1 MALPRPVLFAILG
14 VALVLAALLATRAL
28 GTDDGGTVTPAPAA
42 QPAPAPKAPK
52 PSPGKADRPDRA
64 PAAED
69 RPAAATPPEA
79 SKPTPDRRPAG
90 SAPAKAPTGA
100 GAPVEGVPVAVSSA
114 LEAGKVVTLVFT
126 RTGAADDVAT
136 RRSVREL
143 RKSFSGNRR
152 VVIIEDSINSVAD
165 YRLVLAGV
173 GVSQS
178 PSILVLRKD
187 RQPRLLEG
195 YIDEGSLRQHVADA
209 LR

>member
-28 GTDDGGTVTPAPAA
+28 GTDDGGTITPAPTS
-42 QPAPAPKAPK
+42 QPAPVAPTPK
-52 PSPGKADRPDRA
+52 PPADKAGKVPAA
-64 PAAED
+64 PAD
-69 RPAAATPPEA
+69 RPAADP
-79 SKPTPDRRPAG
+79 RPAG
-90 SAPAKAPTGA
+90 KERKAPVKAPGVRSP
-100 GAPVEGVPVAVSSA
+100 APVEGVPVAVSSA

-126 RTGAADDVAT
+126 RTGAADDTAT

-143 RKSFSGNRR
+143 RQSFGRNER
-152 VVIIEDSINSVAD
+152 VAIIEDAIDSVAD

-173 GVSQS
+173 GVSQT

>member
-42 QPAPAPKAPK
+42 QPAPAPKTPESRAGQTDK
-52 PSPGKADRPDRA
+52 GDRA
-64 PAAED
+64 PAA
-69 RPAAATPPEA
+69 PAA
-79 SKPTPDRRPAG
+79 DRRPAADPRPADKKDR
-90 SAPAKAPTGA
+90 APAKSPDA
-100 GAPVEGVPVAVSSA
+100 GRPAPVEGVPVAVSSS

-126 RTGAADDVAT
+126 RTGAADDTAT

-143 RKSFSGNRR
+143 RKSYGGNGR
-152 VVIIEDSINSVAD
+152 VVVIEDSIDSVAN

>member
-28 GTDDGGTVTPAPAA
+28 GTDDGGTVTPAPTA
-42 QPAPAPKAPK
+42 QPAPAPKTPEPPAGQTDKGDRTPAAPTADDRHTAADPK
-52 PSPGKADRPDRA
+52 P
-64 PAAED
+64 AERD
-69 RPAAATPPEA
+69 RPAARK
-79 SKPTPDRRPAG
+79 SPAVR
-90 SAPAKAPTGA
+90 AP
-100 GAPVEGVPVAVSSA
+100 APVEGVPVAVSSA

-136 RRSVREL
+136 RRSVRAL
-143 RKSFSGNRR
+143 RQSYGRNDR
-152 VVIIEDSINSVAD
+152 VVIIEDTIDSVAD

-178 PSILVLRKD
+178 PSILILRKN
-187 RQPRLLEG
+187 RQPRLIEG

>member
-28 GTDDGGTVTPAPAA
+28 GTGDGGTITPAPTA
-42 QPAPAPKAPK
+42 QPAPASQTPK
-52 PSPGKADRPDRA
+52 PRAGQTDKGDRP
-64 PAAED
+64 PG
-69 RPAAATPPEA
+69 RPAAA
-79 SKPTPDRRPAG
+79 DRRPA
-90 SAPAKAPTGA
+90 ADPRPADKERRGPKESPAVRPS
-100 GAPVEGVPVAVSSA
+100 APVEGVPVAVSSA

-126 RTGAADDVAT
+126 RTGAADDAAT

-143 RKSFSGNRR
+143 RKSFGRNRR
-152 VVIIEDSINSVAD
+152 VVVIEDSIASVAD

-173 GVSQS
+173 GVAQT

>member
-42 QPAPAPKAPK
+42 QPAPAPKTPESRAGQTEKGDRTP
-52 PSPGKADRPDRA
+52 PSPTANGRRPAADPRPADKKDRA
-64 PAAED
+64 PAKSPDAG
-69 RPAAATPPEA
+69 RP
-79 SKPTPDRRPAG
+79 
-90 SAPAKAPTGA
+90 
-100 GAPVEGVPVAVSSA
+100 APVEGVPVAVSSS

-126 RTGAADDVAT
+126 RTGAADDAAT

-143 RKSFSGNRR
+143 RKSYGGNGR
-152 VVIIEDSINSVAD
+152 VVVIEDSIDSVAR

>member
-42 QPAPAPKAPK
+42 QPAPAPKTPESRAGQTDKGDSAPAG
-52 PSPGKADRPDRA
+52 PAADRRPAADPRPADKKDRA
-64 PAAED
+64 PAKSPDAG
-69 RPAAATPPEA
+69 RP
-79 SKPTPDRRPAG
+79 
-90 SAPAKAPTGA
+90 
-100 GAPVEGVPVAVSSA
+100 APVEGVPVAVSSA

-126 RTGAADDVAT
+126 RTGAADDAAT

-143 RKSFSGNRR
+143 RKSYGGSDR
-152 VVIIEDSINSVAD
+152 VVVIEDSIDSVAD